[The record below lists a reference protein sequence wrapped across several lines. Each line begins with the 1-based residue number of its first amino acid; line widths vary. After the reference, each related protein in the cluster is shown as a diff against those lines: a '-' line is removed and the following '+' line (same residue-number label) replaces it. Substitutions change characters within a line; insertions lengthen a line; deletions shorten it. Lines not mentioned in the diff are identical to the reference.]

1 MAKATVSKSD
11 EELYEKMTD
20 EQLVKEQGRLFQ
32 YLKVL
37 KDKKKDFNSSNN
49 ESQAMVNAKLDY
61 LIALSSSKKMES
73 QADSILADGKKL
85 LDDGVKFLDA
95 GVRAVNVDF

>member
-1 MAKATVSKSD
+1 MAKVDVSKSD
-11 EELYEKMTD
+11 QELYEKMTD

-49 ESQAMVNAKLDY
+49 ESQAMVNAKLDF
-61 LIALSSSKKMES
+61 LIGLSSSKKLES
-73 QADSILADGKKL
+73 QADSILEVGERLIDDGK
-85 LDDGVKFLDA
+85 DA
-95 GVRAVNVDF
+95 LKVLNGL